1 MLASGE
7 GWAGRT
13 ESQASLMEQIGAS
26 PASGVRIIFRGWTLQ
41 DGEFGE
47 GRGSTWGILRHSGV
61 LEPAFVGLV
70 CQDPSSLRMGPPN
83 SSPDP

>member
-1 MLASGE
+1 
-7 GWAGRT
+7 
-13 ESQASLMEQIGAS
+13 MEQIGAS
-26 PASGVRIIFRGWTLQ
+26 PASGIRIIFRGWTLQ

-47 GRGSTWGILRHSGV
+47 GRGSTWGILRQSGV